1 MADIWTKERR
11 SEVMRKVRSRGNAT
25 TEVKLLMLFREAGIT
40 GWRRHVPIMGR
51 PDFAFLRKK
60 LAIFV
65 DGDFWHGRGNRAVP
79 VSNRRFWCAKFEQNK
94 KRDRFVNRELRTK
107 GWTVLRIWESDLAR
121 SKQRCLRRIERAL
134 KRLDG

>member
-94 KRDRFVNRELRTK
+94 KRDRFVNRKRCMEHLLT
-107 GWTVLRIWESDLAR
+107 AR
-121 SKQRCLRRIERAL
+121 LGADRRGHTL
-134 KRLDG
+134 KVMASMTSVVDQAA